1 MHAVRLLLSWYF
13 CELMRVTPHHVFG
26 QALQADMHAA
36 LYMPPVHRLSYIM
49 RHVTARTAAATR
61 MASGSARSMLGALL
75 APELYSWLV
84 CVGGSAAG
92 VTEMLKLK
100 RHDLA

>member
-1 MHAVRLLLSWYF
+1 MHAVRILCMSWYF
-13 CELMRVTPHHVFG
+13 CDGNDLTTCVCAGPSG
-26 QALQADMHAA
+26 NHACCP
-36 LYMPPVHRLSYIM
+36 YMKHCLGYIM

-61 MASGSARSMLGALL
+61 MASGSARSTLGALG

-84 CVGGSAAG
+84 SVGGSAAG

-100 RHDLA
+100 RHALA